1 MVALSPAP
9 PANSQPMSASSA
21 GAVRLV
27 AIAKDEGAYL
37 AQWIFHH
44 LHFGFD
50 EIEVLINQTSDRSVP
65 LLQAL
70 GATEGVHWRCV
81 DHLLSAND
89 KLPFQ
94 KLAYAEAYARATQ
107 DGCSH
112 VAFLD
117 IDELWTP
124 TDFSSPIQSFLSSD
138 SADVLLTPWVVPEQD
153 PVLFGTAFEGE
164 LRLYRNRHVKC
175 ISRCGLALTDMGVH
189 AVSGPK
195 ISLTMIDGQQA
206 PAWDGQRI
214 DWPQPE
220 GQLGAAFVLHRMWRS
235 PLEYVSSLAQGLRQA
250 QRHGQT
256 TESLK
261 INRKGYGKAAPT
273 EDPIVFKPPSSL
285 TRSYLADYAEFVHS
299 HQLTGLIQEN
309 QRFVIERCS
318 RAIRLLQQRQ
328 MSEPKLVSTLLQ
340 RLDEP
345 YILEQSDAWLA
356 QRLELD
362 AP

>member
-1 MVALSPAP
+1 MVTLSPAS
-9 PANSQPMSASSA
+9 PANIQPVNASSA

-37 AQWIFHH
+37 AEWIFHH

-50 EIEVLINQTSDRSVP
+50 DIEVLVNQTSDNSAA

-70 GATEGVHWRCV
+70 GATERVRWRCV
-81 DHLLSAND
+81 DHLLSSND

-107 DGCSH
+107 DGCSY

-124 TDFSSPIQSFLSSD
+124 TDFSSPIQSFLRSD
-138 SADVLLTPWVVPEQD
+138 SADVLLTPWVVPAQD
-153 PVLFGTAFEGE
+153 PVLFGSAFEGE
-164 LRLYRNRHVKC
+164 LHLYRNRHVKS
-175 ISRCGLALTDMGVH
+175 ISRCGLALADIGVH
-189 AVSGPK
+189 AVTGPK
-195 ISLTMIDGQQA
+195 ISLRLIDGQQ
-206 PAWDGQRI
+206 PLAWDGQRI
-214 DWPQPE
+214 DWPQPA

-250 QRHGQT
+250 QRRGQAA
-256 TESLK
+256 ESLK
-261 INRKGYGKAAPT
+261 INRKGYGKVATT

-285 TRSYLADYAEFVHS
+285 TGAYLADYAEFVHR
-299 HQLTGLIQEN
+299 HQLTGLIHEN
-309 QRFVIERCS
+309 QRFVIERCT
-318 RAIRLLQQRQ
+318 RAIRLLQLRQ

-356 QRLELD
+356 RCLERD
-362 AP
+362 TP